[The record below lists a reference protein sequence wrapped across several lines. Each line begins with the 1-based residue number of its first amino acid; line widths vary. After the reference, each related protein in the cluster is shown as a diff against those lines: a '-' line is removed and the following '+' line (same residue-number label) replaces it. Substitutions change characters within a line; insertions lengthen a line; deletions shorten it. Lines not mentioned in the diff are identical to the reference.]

1 MSVYI
6 KMIFISRGITVT
18 TCCTTCSCAV
28 DIKEINYG
36 GQSSTDM
43 DWDTQHLMTS
53 HQFLLSGEVGVT
65 TPATTYDKSDEALV
79 KVVRLCSSLKPL
91 EINAEADGQRQS
103 EGHREE
109 GKETKNRH
117 GFKMTDL
124 GERSGEG

>member
-1 MSVYI
+1 
-6 KMIFISRGITVT
+6 
-18 TCCTTCSCAV
+18 
-28 DIKEINYG
+28 
-36 GQSSTDM
+36 M
-43 DWDTQHLMTS
+43 DRDTQHLMAS

-65 TPATTYDKSDEALV
+65 TSATTYDKSDEALV

-91 EINAEADGQRQS
+91 DINAEADGQRQS